1 MSMPEQN
8 NNASYGLS
16 TTRLEALSD
25 GVLAIVITLLIL
37 VFVEADQ
44 DIAKEPT
51 VSNAEVL
58 SFFGGLWA
66 HMLGYVLS
74 FVLIAIYW
82 ILHHHMFHYI
92 HRADRGLLW
101 LNLFFLMAVAF
112 LPFPTDLL
120 SEYILHEANAIVVA
134 YGLTHL
140 VCGTSLAVVWR
151 YATKNN
157 RLVAADLDPAIVRAT
172 MQTTLTGPAFYVLG
186 IAASFASPY
195 LAVAVYCLVPIMYI
209 VPNKL
214 DEMWLKLD
222 RAVDS
227 ELAMFQRRGGFFAGL
242 RGSKSST
249 PST

>member
-1 MSMPEQN
+1 MSTTAEK
-8 NNASYGLS
+8 NNAGYGLS
-16 TTRLEALSD
+16 TARLEALSD

-44 DIAKEPT
+44 DLAKDSSVT
-51 VSNAEVL
+51 NAEAL
-58 SFFGGLWA
+58 SFFFGLWA

-120 SEYILHEANAIVVA
+120 STYILHESNVIVVV

-140 VCGTSLAVVWR
+140 ICGVSLAVVWW
-151 YATKNN
+151 YATKKG
-157 RLVAADLDPAIVRAT
+157 RLVAEDLDPALVRAT
-172 MQTTLTGPAFYVLG
+172 MQTTLTGPAMYLVG
-186 IAASFASPY
+186 IAASFVNPY
-195 LAVAVYCLVPIMYI
+195 IAVVIYCLVPLMYI
-209 VPNKL
+209 VPGKL
-214 DEMWLKLD
+214 DAMWLRLD
-222 RAVDS
+222 RVVDN
-227 ELAMFQRRGGFFAGL
+227 ELDQIHRRGGLLAQFRGPKHAGP
-242 RGSKSST
+242 T
-249 PST
+249 A